1 MTRYPSEGML
11 FGPSAVTVHDYGD
24 VLGQFRMVNLF
35 HRLACSFYNI
45 CGWLIFRSS
54 NTIKDKVQDMQKM
67 RELESLQ
74 KISDDG
80 RASIIYIIY
89 KTKKEPKGSPV
100 SVVHGIKFI
109 FP

>member
-1 MTRYPSEGML
+1 
-11 FGPSAVTVHDYGD
+11 
-24 VLGQFRMVNLF
+24 
-35 HRLACSFYNI
+35 
-45 CGWLIFRSS
+45 
-54 NTIKDKVQDMQKM
+54 MQKL

-80 RASIIYIIY
+80 RASIIYIIS

>member
-1 MTRYPSEGML
+1 
-11 FGPSAVTVHDYGD
+11 
-24 VLGQFRMVNLF
+24 
-35 HRLACSFYNI
+35 
-45 CGWLIFRSS
+45 
-54 NTIKDKVQDMQKM
+54 MQKL

-80 RASIIYIIY
+80 RASIIYIIS

-100 SVVHGIKFI
+100 SVVHGIELI